1 VLKIM
6 PIQASPTVEEL
17 AAQALFDR
25 HVLSVIRSGDAAA
38 AQSLSTMSLGFAS
51 TQSEEEPRV
60 FWQVGAA
67 YFEAIALGLCPLTI
81 DAKRTTGQILLQ
93 YRALQSGD
101 LSGLKPVV
109 QEMVFYCAQAEPA
122 PGLEAP
128 SLIAMRETFG
138 LAKSPP
144 PRIEEDQY
152 KVIGDLRIG
161 VAAFNIF
168 LNEADEWSRHLVTE
182 LNEWSLEL
190 DRPVPDDT
198 VVWARALSIRSGDV
212 GFTALADFAA
222 SLLNALQY
230 LQGIVPCDPAHARV
244 FVQTAQDIRRLL
256 HQFAAGFLKTPDA
269 ALLASLQALAV
280 LDLTGAPK
288 TPPKALKQFQEESQ
302 ALMAQ
307 LGGALRQWSA
317 RPENLGARGEV
328 LRVLS
333 VFLAS
338 ARQEDVLPLWAQ
350 ADALRDVIAMLDSE
364 TLQADQMAP
373 LLVHFE
379 SLKRAIEIFPTQST

>member
-1 VLKIM
+1 M
-6 PIQASPTVEEL
+6 QIQASQNVQEVATR
-17 AAQALFDR
+17 ALFDR
-25 HVLSVIRSGDAAA
+25 YVLSVIRTGDAAA
-38 AQSLSTMSLGFAS
+38 AKSLSTMSLGFAS
-51 TQSEEEPRV
+51 VQSEEESRV

-67 YFEAIALGLCPLTI
+67 YFEAIALGLCPLTVE
-81 DAKRTTGQILLQ
+81 AKRTTGQILLQ

-122 PGLEAP
+122 PGLDAP
-128 SLIAMRETFG
+128 NLSAMRDTFG
-138 LAKSPP
+138 LAKPP
-144 PRIEEDQY
+144 PPQVEEDQF

-212 GFTALADFAA
+212 GLVVLSDFAA
-222 SLLNALQY
+222 SLLKALQH
-230 LQGIVPCDPAHARV
+230 LQGLVPCDPAHARV

-269 ALLASLQALAV
+269 TLLASLQSLAL
-280 LDLTGAPK
+280 LDLARAPR

-302 ALMAQ
+302 ALLAQ

-328 LRVLS
+328 LRVLN
-333 VFLAS
+333 VFLAG

-350 ADALRDVIAMLDSE
+350 ADALRDIIEMLDSE
-364 TLQADQMAP
+364 TLRADQMAP

-379 SLKRAIEIFPTQST
+379 SLKRAIETFPAQSA

>member
-1 VLKIM
+1 M
-6 PIQASPTVEEL
+6 QIQDSLNVEQAASR
-17 AAQALFDR
+17 ALFDR

-38 AQSLSTMSLGFAS
+38 AQSLCAMSLGFAS
-51 TQSEEEPRV
+51 AQSEEEPRV

-67 YFEAIALGLCPLTI
+67 YFEAIALGLCPLTVES
-81 DAKRTTGQILLQ
+81 KRTTGQILLQ

-101 LSGLKPVV
+101 VSGLKPVV
-109 QEMVFYCAQAEPA
+109 QEMVFYCAQAEPTS
-122 PGLEAP
+122 GLDAP
-128 SLIAMRETFG
+128 SLSAMRDTFG
-138 LAKSPP
+138 LAKPP
-144 PRIEEDQY
+144 PPQVEEDQF

-190 DRPVPDDT
+190 DRPVQDDT

-212 GFTALADFAA
+212 GFVALADFAA
-222 SLLNALQY
+222 ALLAALQH
-230 LQGIVPCDPAHARV
+230 LQGLVPCEPAHARV
-244 FVQTAQDIRRLL
+244 FVQSAEDIRRLL

-269 ALLASLQALAV
+269 PLLASLQALAA
-280 LDLTGAPK
+280 LDLAKIAPAK
-288 TPPKALKQFQEESQ
+288 SLKLFQEESS

-317 RPENLGARGEV
+317 RPENLGARDEV
-328 LRVLS
+328 LRILNI
-333 VFLAS
+333 FLAA
-338 ARQEDVLPLWAQ
+338 ARQEEALPLWAQ

-364 TLQADQMAP
+364 TLKAEQMAP

-379 SLKRAIEIFPTQST
+379 SLKRAIAVFPAQSP

>member
-1 VLKIM
+1 M
-6 PIQASPTVEEL
+6 QIQVSLNVEQI
-17 AAQALFDR
+17 ATQALFDR

-38 AQSLSTMSLGFAS
+38 AQSLSTMSLDFAS
-51 TQSEEEPRV
+51 AQSEEDPRV

-67 YFEAIALGLCPLTI
+67 FFEAIALGLCPLTV

-93 YRALQSGD
+93 YRALQSGN

-122 PGLEAP
+122 PGLDAP
-128 SLIAMRETFG
+128 SLSAMRDTFG
-138 LAKSPP
+138 LAKPP
-144 PRIEEDQY
+144 PPQVEEDQF

-182 LNEWSLEL
+182 LTEWSLEL
-190 DRPVPDDT
+190 DRPLLDNT
-198 VVWARALSIRSGDV
+198 MVWARALSIRSADV

-222 SLLNALQY
+222 ALLKALQH
-230 LQGIVPCDPAHARV
+230 LQASVPCDPAHARV
-244 FVQTAQDIRRLL
+244 FVQSAEDIRRLL

-269 ALLASLQALAV
+269 PLLAALQALAT
-280 LDLTGAPK
+280 LDLVKRAPVK
-288 TPPKALKQFQEESQ
+288 TLELFQAESV

-317 RPENLGARGEV
+317 RPDNLGARAEV
-328 LRVLS
+328 MRVLNA
-333 VFLAS
+333 FLAG
-338 ARQEDVLPLWAQ
+338 ARQEETLSLWAR
-350 ADALRDVIAMLDSE
+350 ADALREVIAMLDSE

-379 SLKRAIEIFPTQST
+379 SLKRAIETFAAQST

>member
-1 VLKIM
+1 M
-6 PIQASPTVEEL
+6 QIQASQNVQEL
-17 AAQALFDR
+17 ATRALFDR
-25 HVLSVIRSGDAAA
+25 HVLSVIRTGDAAA

-51 TQSEEEPRV
+51 VQSEEEPRV

-67 YFEAIALGLCPLTI
+67 YFEAIALGLCPLTVE
-81 DAKRTTGQILLQ
+81 AKRTTGQILLQ

-122 PGLEAP
+122 PGLDAP
-128 SLIAMRETFG
+128 SLSAMRDTFG
-138 LAKSPP
+138 LAKPP
-144 PRIEEDQY
+144 PPQVEEDQF

-190 DRPVPDDT
+190 DRPVPNDT

-212 GFTALADFAA
+212 GFAALADFAA
-222 SLLNALQY
+222 ALLKALQH
-230 LQGIVPCDPAHARV
+230 LQGLVPCDPAHARV

-269 ALLASLQALAV
+269 TLLASLQALAL
-280 LDLTGAPK
+280 LDLALALAPR

-328 LRVLS
+328 LRVLN
-333 VFLAS
+333 VFLAG

-350 ADALRDVIAMLDSE
+350 ADALRDVIEMLDSE

-379 SLKRAIEIFPTQST
+379 SLKRAIETFPAQST

>member
-1 VLKIM
+1 M
-6 PIQASPTVEEL
+6 QIQASLNDKEVATR
-17 AAQALFDR
+17 ALFDR
-25 HVLSVIRSGDAAA
+25 HVLSVIRSGDVVA

-51 TQSEEEPRV
+51 AHSEEEPRV

-67 YFEAIALGLCPLTI
+67 YFEAIALGLCPLTL

-93 YRALQSGD
+93 YRALQTGD

-109 QEMVFYCAQAEPA
+109 QEMVFYCAQAEPPSA
-122 PGLEAP
+122 QAAP
-128 SLIAMRETFG
+128 SLSAMRETFG
-138 LAKSPP
+138 LAKPP
-144 PRIEEDQY
+144 PPQVEEEQF

-182 LNEWSLEL
+182 LSEWSLEL
-190 DRPVPDDT
+190 DRPVLDNT

-222 SLLNALQY
+222 SLLKALQH
-230 LQGIVPCDPAHARV
+230 LQGVVPCDPAHARV
-244 FVQTAQDIRRLL
+244 FVQSAEDIRRLL

-269 ALLASLQALAV
+269 ALLASLQALAA
-280 LDLTGAPK
+280 LDLATMAPA
-288 TPPKALKQFQEESQ
+288 KALKLFQAESV

-317 RPENLGARGEV
+317 RPENLGARAEV
-328 LRVLS
+328 LRVLN
-333 VFLAS
+333 VFLAG
-338 ARQEDVLPLWAQ
+338 AQQGGAPLLWAQ
-350 ADALRDVIAMLDSE
+350 ADALREVIAMLDSA

-379 SLKRAIEIFPTQST
+379 SLKRAIETFPAQST